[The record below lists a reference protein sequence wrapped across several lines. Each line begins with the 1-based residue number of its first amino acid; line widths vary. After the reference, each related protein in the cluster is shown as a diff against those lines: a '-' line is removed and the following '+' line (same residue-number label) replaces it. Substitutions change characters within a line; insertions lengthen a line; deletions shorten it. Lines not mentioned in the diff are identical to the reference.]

1 MLVGNRLQNHQFFMC
16 ALELASEN
24 SNWACLCRLAQNER
38 LVASVSA
45 VHSHTLLGA
54 DKLAGLF
61 HVATASQHGYSLGL
75 WAIASPTD
83 DVSTDLEE
91 IQVDAS
97 PSMRPFFKV
106 IMWSLLGL
114 MLH

>member
-1 MLVGNRLQNHQFFMC
+1 MLLSTFLLDVGGQPATEPPVFHVCIGVGIGEQQLG
-16 ALELASEN
+16 LPLPPT
-24 SNWACLCRLAQNER
+24 QNER

-45 VHSHTLLGA
+45 VHSHALLGA

-61 HVATASQHGYSLGL
+61 HVAAVSQHGYSLGL
-75 WAIASPTD
+75 RAIASPTD

-97 PSMRPFFKV
+97 PFMRPFFKV
-106 IMWSLLGL
+106 IM
-114 MLH
+114 